1 LVHARSRFAFVLS
14 IVRIALQGVL
24 FFLLL
29 GVVMALGDSNVG
41 LVEKLVVGAIGVLL
55 LWVAYVVRRLGRP
68 PAAF

>member
-1 LVHARSRFAFVLS
+1 VLA
-14 IVRIALQGVL
+14 IARIALQGVV

-41 LVEKLVVGAIGVLL
+41 LVEKLVAGAIGALL
-55 LWVAYVVRRLGRP
+55 IWLAFVIRRLGRP

>member
-1 LVHARSRFAFVLS
+1 MLAIA
-14 IVRIALQGVL
+14 RIALQGVV

-41 LVEKLVVGAIGVLL
+41 LVEKLVAGAIGVLL
-55 LWVAYVVRRLGRP
+55 IWLAFVIRRLGRP

>member
-1 LVHARSRFAFVLS
+1 VLA
-14 IVRIALQGVL
+14 IARIALQGVV

-41 LVEKLVVGAIGVLL
+41 LVEKLVAGAIGVALI
-55 LWVAYVVRRLGRP
+55 WVASVIRRLGRP